1 MNIMK
6 TFFKVKNLLKSTRY
20 LKNRLS
26 LNAAVQRNRAS
37 VCNTCTAA
45 FSDRL

>member
-6 TFFKVKNLLKSTRY
+6 TFFKVKNLLKSTIY

-26 LNAAVQRNRAS
+26 LNGAVQRDSAS
-37 VCNTCTAA
+37 VCNTCTAP

>member
-26 LNAAVQRNRAS
+26 LNAAVQVLHTEARLR
-37 VCNTCTAA
+37 CTAA